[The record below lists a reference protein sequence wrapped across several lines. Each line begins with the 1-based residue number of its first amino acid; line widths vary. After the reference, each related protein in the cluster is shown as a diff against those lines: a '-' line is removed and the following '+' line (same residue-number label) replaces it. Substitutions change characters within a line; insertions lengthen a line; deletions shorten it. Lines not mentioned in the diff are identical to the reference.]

1 MFKQLLSNALSR
13 KPAKGKRALQAGFT
27 LIEILVALSILSV
40 LALLA
45 SNSFDGSRTKA
56 QVMISVAK
64 QIGDA
69 NIQLKIDT
77 GCFVNNPSALFDT
90 AAAQVPANNA
100 CGRTFGNTWARPYL
114 SQYPTSAAGN
124 LRVDKI
130 SAEVEISLPAHVVID
145 GMKKYFV
152 RFDNVPK
159 DIIKQALIECN
170 GTDERQGNLGRPE
183 NDRCRTT
190 SNLADETP
198 GTFDM
203 LYSATR

>member
-1 MFKQLLSNALSR
+1 MFTR
-13 KPAKGKRALQAGFT
+13 KNLMLKKSVQRGFT
-27 LIEILVALSILSV
+27 LIEILVALAILSV

-45 SNSFDGSRTKA
+45 SNAFDGSRSKA
-56 QVMISVAK
+56 QSMIALGK
-64 QIGDA
+64 QVGDA

-77 GCFVNNPSALFDT
+77 GCFVNNPSAMFDPT
-90 AAAQVPANNA
+90 AAQVTTNNF

-114 SQYPTSAAGN
+114 AQYPTDNTGR
-124 LRVDKI
+124 LVVDKI
-130 SAEVEISLPAHVVID
+130 SAGVTIELPPHIVSG

-170 GTDERQGNLGRPE
+170 GTDASQGNLD
-183 NDRCRTT
+183 NDRCRT
-190 SNLADETP
+190 SADLASEAP

-203 LYSATR
+203 LYSTTR